1 MAFTGRYVIFFMGI
15 FSIYTGLIYNDF
27 FSKTFVYPLTRF
39 KFVDLNETSSDPGFK
54 SVKGLL
60 RDKDP
65 NYRAYSFGIDPVSKI
80 YKY

>member
-1 MAFTGRYVIFFMGI
+1 MAFTGRYVIFFMGL

-39 KFVDLNETSSDPGFK
+39 KFVENNSTSSEEGMK
-54 SVKGLL
+54 TVKGLL

-65 NYRAYSFGIDPVSKI
+65 DYRAYGFGIDPVS
-80 YKY
+80 